1 MILLTPS
8 RLTLFGALLFL
19 PGVYF
24 TLRFFSGFVRM
35 LYRKLR
41 KNRPYLKGSAS
52 DYLWFA
58 LGSLAV
64 TLAGALLLA
73 GSAIQSGLQA
83 FEGTRVIGTV
93 RAESPSE
100 GRIHLTLDLGQTHP
114 SPGKLEAELAGA
126 RWALEGE
133 YLQWRGAPR
142 WLGFQNG
149 HRVTAVL
156 GSARESGAPDRPED
170 NRALVA
176 GTYAPWYLIHRH
188 PAWAPMAQTSLR
200 RSPWLSA
207 DGSTY
212 ELVVTGAG
220 YVLVSG
226 GEQTEQKGPKSP
238 DEVPSGSH

>member
-1 MILLTPS
+1 MPS

-24 TLRFFSGFVRM
+24 TLRFFSGFVRV

-41 KNRPYLKGSAS
+41 KSRPYLKGSAS

-58 LGSLAV
+58 LGSFAV
-64 TLAGALLLA
+64 TLAGAVLLA
-73 GSAIQSGLQA
+73 GSIIQNGLQA
-83 FEGTRVIGTV
+83 FEGTRVVGTV
-93 RAESPSE
+93 RAESPSQ
-100 GRIHLTLDLGQTHP
+100 GRIHLTLDFGETHP
-114 SPGKLEAELAGA
+114 SPGRLEVDLAGA

-133 YLQWRGAPR
+133 YLQWHGAPG
-142 WLGFQNG
+142 WLGFQDG

-156 GSARESGAPDRPED
+156 GTAQGSGAPDRPED
-170 NRALVA
+170 TRALVA
-176 GTYAPWYLIHRH
+176 GTYAPWYLVHRH
-188 PAWAPMAQTSLR
+188 PAWARMAQTSLR

-212 ELVVTGAG
+212 QLIVTDAG

-226 GEQTEQKGPKSP
+226 GEQTEGKGAKAPEDS
-238 DEVPSGSH
+238 SGSH

>member
-8 RLTLFGALLFL
+8 RLTFFGALLFL

-24 TLRFFSGFVRM
+24 TLRFFSGFLRM

-58 LGSLAV
+58 LGSFAV

-73 GSAIQSGLQA
+73 GSVVQSGLQA

-93 RAESPSE
+93 RAESPSK
-100 GRIHLTLDLGQTHP
+100 GRIHLTLDLGETHP
-114 SPGKLEAELAGA
+114 APGRLEADLPGA

-133 YLQWRGAPR
+133 YLEWHGAPR
-142 WLGFQNG
+142 WLGFADG

-156 GSARESGAPDRPED
+156 GSARESGEPDRPAD
-170 NRALVA
+170 SRALVA

-188 PAWAPMAQTSLR
+188 PGWARMARTSLR

-212 ELVVTGAG
+212 ELVVTDAG

-226 GEQTEQKGPKSP
+226 GEPMERKSP
-238 DEVPSGSH
+238 KIPSGSH